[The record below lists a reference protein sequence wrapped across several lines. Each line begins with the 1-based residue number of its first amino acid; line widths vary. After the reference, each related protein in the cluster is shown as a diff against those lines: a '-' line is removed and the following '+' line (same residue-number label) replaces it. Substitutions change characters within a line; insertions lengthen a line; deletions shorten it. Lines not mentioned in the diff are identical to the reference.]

1 MGELGRAR
9 WAAAGRGSWA
19 ARERARGG
27 KGRVGWEELG
37 LGWFLVLGFPSISP
51 FLFLFQTNTQLGEF
65 KFKFEFTTSTQTIK
79 LMHQHECNIKI

>member
-1 MGELGRAR
+1 VGELGRAR

-37 LGWFLVLGFPSISP
+37 LGWFGFSQGLVSSFGFSFYFSISISIS
-51 FLFLFQTNTQLGEF
+51 N
-65 KFKFEFTTSTQTIK
+65 
-79 LMHQHECNIKI
+79 